1 MGGLIVLAVW
11 AVSGFLA
18 YGLMLGYLTNLFP
31 EFDNSR
37 PALTFLGLQRSPCW
51 GEGGS
56 VTTLGSSDPSS
67 AKQRALRPTASVAV
81 TRRTR
86 V

>member
-1 MGGLIVLAVW
+1 MDGLIVLAVW

-37 PALTFLGLQRSPCW
+37 PALTFAVAGPITVLLALAYAW
-51 GEGGS
+51 EGPKIHFR
-56 VTTLGSSDPSS
+56 LRQ
-67 AKQRALRPTASVAV
+67 AKES
-81 TRRTR
+81 
-86 V
+86 